1 MTNYARLI
9 VLTVMLLII
18 FVFFHSTMNSTES
31 RLYRKILSA
40 QKFLWDAVGSDAE
53 NDPYRSGFIGVEFS
67 EITTTMG
74 SLPAKQCSTDPL
86 WAVQV
91 FSEETEC

>member
-40 QKFLWDAVGSDAE
+40 QKFLWDATGSDVE
-53 NDPYRSGFIGVEFS
+53 HDPS
-67 EITTTMG
+67 
-74 SLPAKQCSTDPL
+74 
-86 WAVQV
+86 
-91 FSEETEC
+91 